1 MIRRNRREA
10 HSFITAVDQ
19 HTRLSEIG
27 GQIMD
32 VRIVNP
38 QQDRCLRICFIHPRE
53 KERGIAVKLLQRAVT
68 QPHFM
73 RR

>member
-1 MIRRNRREA
+1 MVRRNRREA

-38 QQDRCLRICFIHPRE
+38 QQDRRLRICFIHPRE
-53 KERGIAVKLLQRAVT
+53 K
-68 QPHFM
+68 
-73 RR
+73 